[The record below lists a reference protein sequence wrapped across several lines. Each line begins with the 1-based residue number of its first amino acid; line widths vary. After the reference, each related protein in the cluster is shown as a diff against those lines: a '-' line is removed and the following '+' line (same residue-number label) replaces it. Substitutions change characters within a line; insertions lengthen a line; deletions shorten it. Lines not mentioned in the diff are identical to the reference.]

1 MDHWNLK
8 GKTVVIAGI
17 GDDQGFAF
25 ACAKAF
31 KSLGAKVI
39 AGTWPPLLGILEGI
53 MTHEKY
59 SSSRMMENGEELA
72 FDAIY
77 PLDALFDRPED
88 VPSDILENKRYKG
101 IEGFTIQEFKENI
114 QRDFGAIDIF
124 VHAIANA
131 KEIKNPLSQTSR
143 DGYLHALSASSYSFV
158 SLCSHL
164 KEIMHPSGSCLTLTY
179 RASEQV
185 IPGYGGGMSSAK
197 AALESDVRY
206 LAYELGREKN
216 IRVNGISAGP
226 FASRAARAIG
236 MIDSMIEYSHN
247 NSPLQRDLEA
257 KDVANAVLFLS
268 SNLSQAITGQIIYVD
283 HGLGVMGRPTEQDKT
298 KVEALV

>member
-1 MDHWNLK
+1 
-8 GKTVVIAGI
+8 
-17 GDDQGFAF
+17 
-25 ACAKAF
+25 
-31 KSLGAKVI
+31 
-39 AGTWPPLLGILEGI
+39 
-53 MTHEKY
+53 
-59 SSSRMMENGEELA
+59 
-72 FDAIY
+72 
-77 PLDALFDRPED
+77 
-88 VPSDILENKRYKG
+88 
-101 IEGFTIQEFKENI
+101 
-114 QRDFGAIDIF
+114 
-124 VHAIANA
+124 
-131 KEIKNPLSQTSR
+131 
-143 DGYLHALSASSYSFV
+143 
-158 SLCSHL
+158 
-164 KEIMHPSGSCLTLTY
+164 
-179 RASEQV
+179 
-185 IPGYGGGMSSAK
+185 MSSAK